1 MPSIICVKCGRIKR
15 SIHSFDDWVYR
26 DGKGFY
32 CTWTC
37 YNHRNDEKPNVQT
50 QHQKSI
56 PIVQYDKSGN
66 VVKTFNSIVEAAN
79 HTNCTAK
86 TISRACKTHK
96 PCKGYLWRYK
106 NDVS

>member
-1 MPSIICVKCGRIKR
+1 MLETKCKR
-15 SIHSFDDWVYR
+15 CGKNFWVAPYHIYR
-26 DGKGFY
+26 DEKGMY

-37 YNHRNDEKPNVQT
+37 YNHRNDDEPKAQT
-50 QHQKSI
+50 QHPKSI
-56 PIVQYDKSGN
+56 PIIQCDKSGN
-66 VVKTFNSIVEAAN
+66 AVATFNSIAEAAT
-79 HTNCTAK
+79 HINCTAK